1 MVKFLT
7 NGFGNSKC
15 TLSLKNIIIDFL
27 IFLYWY
33 NAFRLRTVY
42 IQTIDAF
49 NSMFARILF
58 QLWCGLTFSNI

>member
-49 NSMFARILF
+49 NSMFA
-58 QLWCGLTFSNI
+58 